1 MPNDDDAKPSVRKGE
16 HQNTARLALVL
27 ETLAG
32 ASVDGLRLSDVVE
45 GTGLSVAVTHRL
57 LAGMVAYGLVDQDPD
72 TNRYFLGLKM
82 LSLTASATERFGI
95 ARCADALMDALA
107 RETGDTI
114 YLSLPAGDDSVCI
127 DRREGAFP
135 IRTLTL
141 NLGDR
146 RPLGVGGG
154 SMALLAFQEPGF
166 IASVMERDRERRQ
179 SYGVDDA
186 WLTAALA
193 KARED
198 GFTMNDGRLIQ
209 GMWAVGVP
217 ICRADGRAVAAL
229 SVAAITDRLSGER
242 LQWVA
247 GLLKDAAARIA
258 TDASVIINS
267 RIARR
272 RPSASR

>member
-1 MPNDDDAKPSVRKGE
+1 MPKDAAKPSVRKGE
-16 HQNTARLALVL
+16 HQNTARLVLVL
-27 ETLAG
+27 ETLMD

-57 LAGMVAYGLVDQDPD
+57 LAGMVTYGLVDHDPG

-82 LSLTASATERFGI
+82 LSLTAAASERFGI
-95 ARCADALMDALA
+95 ARCADALMDSLA
-107 RETGDTI
+107 AETGDTI

-127 DRREGAFP
+127 DRREGTFP

-154 SMALLAFQEPGF
+154 SLALLAFQEPAF
-166 IASVMERDRERRQ
+166 IADIMERDRERRQ
-179 SYGVDDA
+179 SFGVDDA
-186 WLTAALA
+186 WLAAAIETAR
-193 KARED
+193 KA
-198 GFTMNDGRLIQ
+198 GYTMNDGRLIQ

-217 ICRADGRAVAAL
+217 ICRADGRAVAAI

-242 LQWVA
+242 LAWVVER
-247 GLLKDAAARIA
+247 LKAAAARIE

-267 RIARR
+267 RISRR
-272 RPSASR
+272 GPSKSL

>member
-1 MPNDDDAKPSVRKGE
+1 MPNDPAKPSVRTGE

-32 ASVDGLRLSDVVE
+32 AAVDGLRLSDVVE
-45 GTGLSVAVTHRL
+45 TSGLSMAVTHRL
-57 LAGMVAYGLVDQDPD
+57 LAGMVAYGLVDHDPE

-82 LSLTASATERFGI
+82 LALTAAATERFGI
-95 ARCADALMDALA
+95 ARCADALMDGIA
-107 RETGDTI
+107 RETGDTV
-114 YLSLPAGDDSVCI
+114 YLSLPAGDNSVCV
-127 DRREGAFP
+127 DRREGTFP

-154 SMALLAFQEPGF
+154 SMALLAFQSPGF
-166 IASVMERDRERRQ
+166 IAGVMERDRPRRH

-193 KARED
+193 KARAD
-198 GFTMNDGRLIQ
+198 GFAMNDGRLIQ

-229 SVAAITDRLSGER
+229 SVAAITDRLSGDR
-242 LQWVA
+242 LVRVA
-247 GLLKDAAARIA
+247 DLLKTAAARIEA
-258 TDASVIINS
+258 DASVIINS
-267 RIARR
+267 RISRR